1 MKLEFE
7 QLVFDY
13 PGGLRAVDGVSGSL
27 EPGEFKSLIGPNGA
41 GKSTLLRLLNGL
53 LVQKSGSVRMDGS
66 KVDALAHRE
75 RAQKM
80 ACVPQYLASL
90 PEVRVGDFVMGG
102 RYAHRRS
109 FRGYTAQDRTFVREA
124 LSACDAADL
133 EGRMLTRISGG
144 QRQRVLIARALA
156 QEAPLLLVD
165 EPTTSLDPGHQYSVF
180 ELLRGLV
187 RQGRSALV
195 VTHDL
200 NLASQFS
207 TSMMLLDHGKVVTYG
222 TPGEVLRPEVLE
234 PVYGSDLTF
243 GSLPGPDGGEPRPFV
258 LPWR

>member
-1 MKLEFE
+1 MRLEFE

-41 GKSTLLRLLNGL
+41 GKSTLVRLLNGL
-53 LVQKSGSVRMDGS
+53 LAQKSGSIRVDGS
-66 KVDALAHRE
+66 PLDALTHRE
-75 RAQKM
+75 RARLM

-90 PEVRVGDFVMGG
+90 PEVRIGDFVLGG
-102 RYAHRRS
+102 RYAQRRRW
-109 FRGYTAQDRTFVREA
+109 RGYTGQDRTLVRESLA
-124 LSACDAADL
+124 ACDAADL
-133 EGRMLTRISGG
+133 EERMLTRISGG

-156 QEAPLLLVD
+156 QEAPILLVD
-165 EPTTSLDPGHQYSVF
+165 EPTTSLDPGHQYAVF
-180 ELLRGLV
+180 DLLRGLV

-207 TSMMLLDHGKVVTYG
+207 TMMMLLDRGQVVIHG
-222 TPGEVLRPEVLE
+222 TPQEVLRPEILE

-243 GSLPGPDGGEPRPFV
+243 GSLPGPDGKPRPFV